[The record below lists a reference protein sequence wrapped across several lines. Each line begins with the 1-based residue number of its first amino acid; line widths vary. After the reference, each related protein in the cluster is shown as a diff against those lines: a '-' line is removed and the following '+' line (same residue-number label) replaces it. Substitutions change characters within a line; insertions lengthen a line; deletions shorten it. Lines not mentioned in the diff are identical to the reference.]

1 MSTNAN
7 RKRYPMFILI
17 AFLPLFIML
26 CLNTAATLPAM
37 GIGIY
42 QMAKSDEAY
51 DTRNVGSLLSSSE
64 AQMALTIGFICY
76 ALVSIVIF
84 YIWYKKVFL
93 KHQIKI
99 GNKDVFSIKR
109 VVLTVLLIIGTS
121 SLISLGLYALN
132 ALAPSL
138 MESYSETM
146 NSVGLGSNFLTTLV
160 YACILG
166 PIAEELMFRGVTQGY
181 LRRSGINAAAVI
193 VIQAIL
199 FGIAHMNPVQSTY
212 ATVFG
217 LSLGLIR
224 YKYGNIRITA
234 LAHIVFNVFGT
245 FVESALISLNLPDP
259 AYIAFYATLTV
270 IGIVA
275 AVFIFKEPVKDIDLY
290 KTPAAAPAPSQEPAK
305 A

>member
-42 QMAKSDEAY
+42 MMIQNGEEFSPNDIAAI
-51 DTRNVGSLLSSSE
+51 LAFPE
-64 AQMALTIGFICY
+64 AQNALTIGFICY